1 MSRNELNWGGNQR
14 KTFRKFSLLMT
25 QGTVWQGMM
34 RITRQV
40 RAYCLKDEV
49 ERGRN

>member
-1 MSRNELNWGGNQR
+1 MSRNELNWG
-14 KTFRKFSLLMT
+14 RKFSLLMS
-25 QGTVWQGMM
+25 QGTVWDRMM
-34 RITRQV
+34 RMTRQV